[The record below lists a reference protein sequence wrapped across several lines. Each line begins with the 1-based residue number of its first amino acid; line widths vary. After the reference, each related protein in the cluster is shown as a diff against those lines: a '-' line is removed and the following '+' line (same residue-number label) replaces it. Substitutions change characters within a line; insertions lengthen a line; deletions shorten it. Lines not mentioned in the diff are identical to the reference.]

1 MIEKNSENKM
11 VGALLDAASDDAPLP
26 NNDLMTRV
34 LADAVT
40 TQAGFEPM
48 RDAKPTPRI
57 WHDLFRFLGGWPAMA
72 GLATATFAGV
82 WLGTFPPE
90 FLPDATDAY
99 LGLDDAAYLIDTDIG
114 LGFDL
119 AEEAL

>member
-1 MIEKNSENKM
+1 MIEKDSENKL
-11 VGALLDAASDDAPLP
+11 VDVLLDVAKDDAPRP
-26 NNDLMTRV
+26 SNDLMARV

-40 TQAGFEPM
+40 TQAGFARVPPQT
-48 RDAKPTPRI
+48 PTPPI

-72 GLATATFAGV
+72 GLATATVAGV
-82 WLGTFPPE
+82 WLGVFPPG

-99 LGLDDAAYLIDTDIG
+99 LGLDDAVYLIDTDVG